1 LGRIAI
7 AQHLTKP
14 MLGAYTGSIMAAIAR
29 KGVPLVV
36 PSAIRR
42 KAGFK
47 GGEDLEFK
55 ASGGVITIVRKLPG
69 ARDEYSPA
77 QRQIV
82 DARLT
87 EARKG
92 PYFGPF
98 DTADEA
104 IKFIRKEIR
113 NRKAMERK

>member
-1 LGRIAI
+1 
-7 AQHLTKP
+7 
-14 MLGAYTGSIMAAIAR
+14 
-29 KGVPLVV
+29 VV

-42 KAGFK
+42 EAGFK

-55 ASGGVITIVRKLPG
+55 ASGGVITIVRRLPV
-69 ARDEYSPA
+69 ASKEYTPA
-77 QRQIV
+77 QRQIING
-82 DARLT
+82 RLT

-104 IKFIRKEIR
+104 IKFIRTELR
-113 NRKAMERK
+113 NRKAMKPK

>member
-1 LGRIAI
+1 
-7 AQHLTKP
+7 
-14 MLGAYTGSIMAAIAR
+14 MAAIA
-29 KGVPLVV
+29 KTGAPLVV

-42 KAGFK
+42 KAGFR

-55 ASGGVITIVRKLPG
+55 ATGGVITIVRKPPV
-69 ARDEYSPA
+69 ASNEYTPA
-77 QRQIV
+77 QRRII

-92 PYFGPF
+92 PYIGPF
-98 DTADEA
+98 ETADEA

-113 NRKAMERK
+113 NRKAMKPK